1 MLKTKVIKGNRS
13 VKIVTAHHN
22 VEVSVDEQTAHAID
36 ITINGVSL
44 LIQTG
49 YTTLND
55 EVTIFTPHVTI
66 ADYSGENIVYLKD
79 EKLTP
84 LEILER
90 EKTH

>member
-1 MLKTKVIKGNRS
+1 MQKIKVVKGNRS

-22 VEVSVDEQTAHAID
+22 IDVNVDEQSSHSID
-36 ITINGVSL
+36 ITINGVHI

-55 EVTIFTPHVTI
+55 EVTIFTPHVCI
-66 ADYSGENIVYLKD
+66 ADYSGEHIVYLKD

-90 EKTH
+90 EKNL